1 MRKNKIIGNYIYNMM
16 YQLINIIVPFIT
28 IPYIARVL
36 GPNGTGIYDYTYSYA
51 FVFTIIC
58 LFGMTN
64 YGSKRIAYVR
74 DSKEKMSN
82 EFWSIWLIQL
92 SVSIICLISYIFLF
106 VVGNTSD
113 LRIMF
118 IMQFPLLLASLLDI
132 SWLYVGMEDFGK
144 TITRNILVKI
154 IGLILIFILVKG
166 PNDVW
171 LYILINSGS
180 AFIGNLSFWIFLK
193 KYVNK
198 INFKAINVKCHIRE
212 SFLLFIPQIA
222 TQIYTTLDR
231 AVIGG
236 LSNTLQVGYYS
247 NSQKIARLSLVVV
260 TSLSFVMMPRIAN
273 MYANDDKGK
282 VNDYLSK
289 SLKFSLILS
298 IFITTSLIVISKD
311 FVPVFFGDNF
321 KVIIPYMIISSVIVI
336 FISVGGVFAT
346 QFSLP
351 TGRTKEYTIPL
362 VLAAVIN
369 PIINI
374 ILVPSLGALGGV
386 FAIVITEFVVMF
398 IRIFVVRKELDLRF
412 MFKGTFK
419 YLFAGIIGLIVSLFI
434 SKVLNPS
441 YMSVFIEGT
450 INAIVYF
457 AIILIIDKELRL
469 LLLSLI
475 RKKMR

>member
-1 MRKNKIIGNYIYNMM
+1 MKKNKLIGNYIYNMM

-36 GPNGTGIYDYTYSYA
+36 GANGTGIYDYTYSYA
-51 FVFTIIC
+51 SVFSIIC
-58 LFGMTN
+58 LFGITN
-64 YGSKRIAYVR
+64 YGSKRIAWVR

-82 EFWSIWLIQL
+82 EFWSIWLLQL
-92 SVSIICLISYIFLF
+92 SVSIICLISYLLLF
-106 VVGNTSD
+106 ILGNTSD
-113 LRIMF
+113 LKTMF
-118 IMQFPLLLASLLDI
+118 IMQLPLLLAALLDI

-144 TITRNILVKI
+144 TITRNILVKL
-154 IGLILIFILVKG
+154 IGVVLIFVLVKNQ
-166 PNDVW
+166 NDVW

-180 AFIGNLSFWIFLK
+180 SFIGNLSFWVFLK
-193 KYVNK
+193 KYINK
-198 INFKAINVKCHIRE
+198 INLKTINTKCHIKE
-212 SFLLFIPQIA
+212 AFYLFIPQIA

-273 MYANDDKGK
+273 MYAKNDKEK
-282 VNDYLSK
+282 INDYLAK

-298 IFITTSLIVISKD
+298 IFISTSLVVIAKD
-311 FVPVFFGDNF
+311 FVPVFFGESFN
-321 KVIIPYMIISSVIVI
+321 VIIPYMIISSCIVV

-351 TGRTKEYTIPL
+351 TGRTKAYTVPL

-369 PIINI
+369 PVINL

-386 FAIVITEFVVMF
+386 FAIVITEFIVMC
-398 IRIFVVRKELDLRF
+398 IRVFVVRKELNLKL

-419 YLFAGIIGLIVSLFI
+419 YLFAAVIGLLVSLLV
-434 SKVLNPS
+434 SKGLNPS
-441 YMSVFIEGT
+441 YISVFIEG
-450 INAIVYF
+450 IVNALIYF
-457 AIILIIDKELRL
+457 GILLIIDNESRE

-475 RKKMR
+475 RKKMS

>member
-1 MRKNKIIGNYIYNMM
+1 MKKNKLIGNYIYNMM
-16 YQLINIIVPFIT
+16 YQLINVIVPFIT

-36 GPNGTGIYDYTYSYA
+36 GVNGTGIYDYTYSYA
-51 FVFTIIC
+51 SVFSIIC
-58 LFGMTN
+58 LFGITN
-64 YGSKRIAYVR
+64 YGSKRIAWVR

-82 EFWSIWLIQL
+82 EFWSIWLLQL
-92 SVSIICLISYIFLF
+92 SVSIICLISYLLLF
-106 VVGNTSD
+106 VLGNTSD
-113 LRIMF
+113 LKTMF
-118 IMQFPLLLASLLDI
+118 IMQFPLLLAALLDI

-144 TITRNILVKI
+144 TITRNILVKL
-154 IGLILIFILVKG
+154 IGVILIFVLVKN

-171 LYILINSGS
+171 IYILINSGS
-180 AFIGNLSFWIFLK
+180 SFIGNLSFWIFLK

-198 INFKAINVKCHIRE
+198 INLKTINVKCHIKE
-212 SFLLFIPQIA
+212 SFYLFIPQIA

-273 MYANDDKGK
+273 MYAKNDKEK
-282 VNDYLSK
+282 ISDYLAK

-298 IFITTSLIVISKD
+298 IFISTSLVVIAKD
-311 FVPVFFGDNF
+311 FVPVFFGENF
-321 KVIIPYMIISSVIVI
+321 NVIIPYMIISSCIVV

-351 TGRTKEYTIPL
+351 TGKTKQYTVPL

-369 PIINI
+369 PVINL

-386 FAIVITEFVVMF
+386 FAIVITELIVMC
-398 IRIFVVRKELDLRF
+398 IRVFVVRKYLDLKL

-419 YLFAGIIGLIVSLFI
+419 YLFAALIGLLVSLFV
-434 SKVLNPS
+434 SKLLNPS
-441 YMSVFIEGT
+441 YISVFVEGVV
-450 INAIVYF
+450 NAVIYF
-457 AIILIIDKELRL
+457 GILLILDKESRE

-475 RKKMR
+475 RKKMS